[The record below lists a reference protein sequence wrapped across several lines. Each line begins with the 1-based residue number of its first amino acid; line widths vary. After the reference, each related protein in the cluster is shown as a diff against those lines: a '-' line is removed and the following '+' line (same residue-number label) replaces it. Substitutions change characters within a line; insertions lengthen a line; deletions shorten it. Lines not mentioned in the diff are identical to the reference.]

1 MKQWS
6 EVVSGPLG
14 TAVASVNCVSVM
26 GSKHQNLYST
36 RLLEPSILTGH
47 IMDKYG
53 LKAAAI
59 PSMLLM
65 GIAFSL
71 LSAVK
76 GSWSL
81 AAVALVFGVGNGF
94 CGGILNAFA
103 TGLAP
108 KNARTQ
114 FLGLWILGAQ
124 SWEC

>member
-1 MKQWS
+1 
-6 EVVSGPLG
+6 
-14 TAVASVNCVSVM
+14 
-26 GSKHQNLYST
+26 
-36 RLLEPSILTGH
+36 
-47 IMDKYG
+47 MDKYG

-71 LSAVK
+71 LSLVK
-76 GSWSL
+76 GSISL

-114 FLGLWILGAQ
+114 FLGLWILGDVSIDIYRCCSLCIAGICEG
-124 SWEC
+124 WES